1 MQMMQA
7 LCARNVETRLVIF
20 HGENHD
26 LSRSGKPLNRIRRL
40 KEITDWFD
48 RHTGI

>member
-7 LCARNVETRLVIF
+7 LAANGVETRMVIF

-26 LSRSGKPLNRIRRL
+26 LSRGGKPLNRIRRQ
-40 KEITDWFD
+40 KEISDWFD
-48 RHTGI
+48 AHTK